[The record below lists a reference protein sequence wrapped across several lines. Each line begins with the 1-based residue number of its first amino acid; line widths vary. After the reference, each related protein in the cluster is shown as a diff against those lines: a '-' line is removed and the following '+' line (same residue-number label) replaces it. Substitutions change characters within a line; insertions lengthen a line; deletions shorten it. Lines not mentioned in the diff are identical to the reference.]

1 MKRIY
6 LIASVLMA
14 AASLSAKHYPD
25 SVQQQSRQEPNIA
38 YGWNFEFGGGLGVG
52 SYTYSQLGTSFS
64 PAHVVNHIQFP
75 AWHAEIGI
83 NYYFVPWMGLGTGV
97 QFGAYPNRAAIEKP
111 WTQQTLDVYGDDYTI
126 TSMPNKLNEVQNL
139 YMVEVPIALKFRAR
153 PGIVGFTGT
162 AGVKLGIP
170 VMNQQKLASGG
181 AVDNSVYYPL
191 YDLTMREV
199 PTVVENLPISSDKS
213 SIPSHY
219 LRTLNWAAYAEIGM
233 LVRLHQR
240 VDLAI
245 AAYANYY
252 FTDLLEKHGT
262 EALGFYDG
270 RTAGEYQMPYT
281 QAYTGVLRTN
291 EVQTLHPWSVGLKI
305 GIQINANRTK
315 AQREYDREQRR
326 KRQEAREQALAQAQ
340 AQAQQEAEKAPEEEP
355 VAPEAAVVAVIPV
368 DEPTDEAPSIMDE
381 LEAEQEAYEQAI
393 EQIRQIA
400 EEHGIDICDVFCT
413 DTVYHAEQQT
423 VEMPQTATVA
433 EMLDEQLKEAVIYFD
448 LDKAI
453 PILEPADILERIAA
467 LLRQHPDQKIHVN
480 GHACKLGK
488 PDYNK
493 RLALRRANAVA
504 DQLRALGVKD
514 NQMLIASLG
523 DDVPYRY
530 TGEHQLSKDRR
541 VELVPCHATTEVVRP
556 GSRLAQIARRHYG
569 QTEFWVFI
577 YEANMDKIEDPSNL
591 PVGIELEIPDLS
603 KRLSKMNETQALE
616 EAQRVKARLIP
627 AK

>member
-6 LIASVLMA
+6 VIASVLMI
-14 AASLSAKHYPD
+14 AASVSAKHYPD
-25 SVQQQSRQEPNIA
+25 SVRQQSRQEPNIA

-52 SYTYSQLGTSFS
+52 SYTYSQLGGSFR
-64 PAHVVNHIQFP
+64 PAHTVNKIQFP
-75 AWHAEIGI
+75 AWHAELGI
-83 NYYFVPWMGLGTGV
+83 NYYFVSWMGLGTGV
-97 QFGAYPNRAAIEKP
+97 QFGVYPNRASIDKP
-111 WTQQTLDVYGDDYTI
+111 WSQKALDAFGDDYTI
-126 TSMPNKLNEVQNL
+126 TSTPDKLNEYQNT
-139 YMVEVPIALKFRAR
+139 YMVEIPLALKFRAR

-170 VMNQQKLASGG
+170 VMNKQRLGSGG
-181 AVDNSVYYPL
+181 MINNSVYYPL
-191 YDLTMREV
+191 YDLTMHDV
-199 PTVVENLPISSDKS
+199 PTVVENLPISSEKS
-213 SIPSHY
+213 ELPSNY

-233 LVRLHQR
+233 LIRLHQR

-252 FTDLLEKHGT
+252 FTDLLDRHGSIDL
-262 EALGFYDG
+262 AFYDG
-270 RTAGEYQMPYT
+270 RTTGEYPVPYT
-281 QAYTGVLRTN
+281 QAYEGVLRTN
-291 EVQTLHPWSVGLKI
+291 EVETLHPWSVGLKL
-305 GIQINANRTK
+305 GIQVNANRTK
-315 AQREYDREQRR
+315 AQRAYDREQRR
-326 KRQEAREQALAQAQ
+326 KRLE
-340 AQAQQEAEKAPEEEP
+340 EKAAEEAAQEEP
-355 VAPEAAVVAVIPV
+355 TMPETAAVVVIPD
-368 DEPTDEAPSIMDE
+368 DEPEEEAPSILDE
-381 LEAEQEAYEQAI
+381 LDAEQQKYEQAI

-400 EEHGIDICDVFCT
+400 AENGIDICDVFCT
-413 DTVYHAEQQT
+413 DTLYRETHQT
-423 VEMPQTATVA
+423 VEMPETASIV
-433 EMLDEQLKEAVIYFD
+433 EMLDEQLKASVIYFD

-467 LLRQHPDQKIHVN
+467 LLRQHPNQKIHVN

-541 VELVPCHATTEVVRP
+541 VEIVPCRATTEIVKP

-569 QTEFWVFI
+569 QTDFWIFI
-577 YEANMDKIEDPSNL
+577 YEANQDKIDDPSNL

-603 KRLSKMNETQALE
+603 IRLIEMNETQALE

>member
-6 LIASVLMA
+6 VIASVLMV
-14 AASLSAKHYPD
+14 AASLSATHYPD
-25 SVQQQSRQEPNIA
+25 SVRQQSKQEPNIA

-52 SYTYSQLGTSFS
+52 SYTYSQLGATFK
-64 PAHVVNHIQFP
+64 PAHVVNKVHFP
-75 AWHAEIGI
+75 AWHAELGI
-83 NYYFVPWMGLGTGV
+83 NYYFVPWMGLGTGL
-97 QFGAYPNRAAIEKP
+97 QFSAYPNRAAIDKA
-111 WTQQTLDVYGDDYTI
+111 WTQKGLDAYGDDYTI
-126 TSMPNKLNEVQNL
+126 TSQPDKLNEYQHL
-139 YMVEVPIALKFRAR
+139 YMVEIPFALKFRAR
-153 PGIVGFTGT
+153 PGKVGFTGT
-162 AGVKLGIP
+162 AGVKLGLP
-170 VMNQQKLASGG
+170 VINKQRLDAGGTMN
-181 AVDNSVYYPL
+181 NSVYYPL
-191 YDLTMREV
+191 YDLTMHDV
-199 PTVVENLPISSDKS
+199 PTVLENLSIPSDKS
-213 SIPSHY
+213 ELSSHY
-219 LRTLNWAAYAEIGM
+219 LRTLNWAAYAELGM
-233 LVRLHQR
+233 LIRLHQR

-252 FTDLLEKHGT
+252 FTDLLNRHGSIDL
-262 EALGFYDG
+262 AFYDG
-270 RTAGEYQMPYT
+270 RTTGEYPVPYT
-281 QAYTGVLRTN
+281 QAYEGVLRTN
-291 EVQTLHPWSVGLKI
+291 EVETLHPWSVGLKI
-305 GIQINANRTK
+305 GIQVNANRTK
-315 AQREYDREQRR
+315 AQREYDREQQR
-326 KRQEAREQALAQAQ
+326 KRQEAKAAEQAAA
-340 AQAQQEAEKAPEEEP
+340 EAAPAPET
-355 VAPEAAVVAVIPV
+355 AAVVIITSE
-368 DEPTDEAPSIMDE
+368 EPEEVVPSILDE
-381 LEAEQEAYEQAI
+381 LDAEQEAYEKAI

-413 DTVYHAEQQT
+413 DTLYRETHQT
-423 VEMPQTATVA
+423 VEMPQTSSAA
-433 EMLDEQLKEAVIYFD
+433 ELLDQQLKEAVIYFD

-467 LLRQHPDQKIHVN
+467 ILRQHPNQKIHVN

-541 VELVPCHATTEVVRP
+541 VELVPCHGTTEVVQP

-569 QTEFWVFI
+569 QMEFWVFI
-577 YEANMDKIEDPSNL
+577 YEANQDKIADPNNL
-591 PVGIELEIPDLS
+591 PAGIEIEIPDLS
-603 KRLSKMNETQALE
+603 VRLSEMNETQAME